1 MCTIE
6 TAADPVPLNLH
17 ESQIHCAPLPTLDS
31 RLVLDSTSLPSP
43 GFEIGS
49 EDVLEIVDLEMG
61 LNEVADEECA
71 PVDPSLSETVDD
83 MVTSSMA
90 VEPQNLVSC
99 SFHLVCDLLT
109 KSLSNLVLINMSAS
123 H

>member
-17 ESQIHCAPLPTLDS
+17 ESQIHCAPSPTLDS
-31 RLVLDSTSLPSP
+31 RLVLDSTSPPSP

-61 LNEVADEECA
+61 LNEVADKECA

-90 VEPQNLVSC
+90 VEPENPVSC
-99 SFHLVCDLLT
+99 FFHLIYDLLT
-109 KSLSNLVLINMSAS
+109 KSLNNLVLIDMSAS